1 MACAG
6 LDRNLM
12 IYIPHEEHERHRCLF
27 MCEQCSVLVFSIN
40 REHPKNEVNGE
51 VAKTAVC

>member
-12 IYIPHEEHERHRCLF
+12 ICIPHEEHERHRCLF
-27 MCEQCSVLVFSIN
+27 MCEQCSVLIFSIN

>member
-12 IYIPHEEHERHRCLF
+12 ICIPHEEHERHRCLF
-27 MCEQCSVLVFSIN
+27 MCEQFSVLVFSIN